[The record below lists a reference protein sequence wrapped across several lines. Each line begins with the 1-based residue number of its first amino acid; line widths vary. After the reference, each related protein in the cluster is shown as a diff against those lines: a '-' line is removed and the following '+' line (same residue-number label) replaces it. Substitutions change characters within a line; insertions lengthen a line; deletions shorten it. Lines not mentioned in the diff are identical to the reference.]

1 MKEERKQVIHYAL
14 QYDIDDINT
23 YSGYKG
29 DLIVKISSK
38 DKNAVI
44 EIRRF
49 ALSQGMS
56 EVVIKQN
63 PHLLNYE
70 VYCIS
75 HDENVYGLKPDHGLD
90 DGADHSNYKEDAW
103 KKSML
108 N

>member
-14 QYDIDDINT
+14 QYNIDDINT

-29 DLIVKISSK
+29 DLIVKITSK
-38 DKNAVI
+38 DKNVVLD
-44 EIRRF
+44 IRHF
-49 ALSQGMS
+49 ALSLGMS

-75 HDENVYGLKPDHGLD
+75 QDENVYGLKPGHSRD
-90 DGADHSNYKEDAW
+90 DDADHSNYKEDAW